1 MAAAHRCDK
10 VLGPRSATSRLGDEE
25 AHPALER
32 ADKVVLRGAVGPT
45 DQDLKRTAARRRR
58 HPLIE

>member
-1 MAAAHRCDK
+1 MAAAHRFDR
-10 VLGPRSATSRLGDEE
+10 VLGPRSATSRLRDEE
-25 AHPALER
+25 ARPALER
-32 ADKVVLRGAVGPT
+32 ADKVILRGAAGPT